1 MIHSFFRSI
10 VLLLTIVCI
19 CSVSVA
25 QVPSNAEMETF
36 RTESSMTMEDM
47 YIDDIV
53 KKSLIVDNRV
63 LPYQPIR
70 EADIAWEK
78 RVWRLIDTREKMNL
92 VFRYPQKPFFNI
104 LRELA
109 ENGDITLFKDEGFRE
124 ILTVEDLNNIIY
136 RTDTTTVFDYDE
148 YIEKIQV
155 TKSEINWE
163 DIKKF
168 RTKEIWFFDTK
179 TSTMKVRTIGI
190 SPIKDEYDDLTGE
203 IKYSLPL
210 FWVYYPE
217 VREHLSKHRV
227 FNEFNDAAPMTWSD
241 LMEARFYSSYIF
253 KASNVNDVTL
263 DIMFEKSA
271 NPGMDVLL
279 QSDRIKQE
287 LFNFEHDL
295 WSY

>member
-1 MIHSFFRSI
+1 MIHTFFRSI
-10 VLLLTIVCI
+10 ILLFAVVCVT
-19 CSVSVA
+19 SLGMA

-36 RTESSMTMEDM
+36 KTESSMTMEDM

-63 LPYQPIR
+63 LPYQSIR

-78 RVWRLIDTREKMNL
+78 RIWRLIDTREKMNL

-109 ENGDITLFKDEGFRE
+109 ENGDIALFKDEGFKE

-136 RTDTTTVFDYDE
+136 RTDTTTIFDYDE

-168 RTKEIWFFDTK
+168 RIKEIWFFDTK

-190 SPIKDEYDDLTGE
+190 SPIKDEYDELTGE

>member
-1 MIHSFFRSI
+1 MNNKLIQ
-10 VLLLTIVCI
+10 LTCLISLTVGTFNTMK
-19 CSVSVA
+19 A
-25 QVPSNAEMETF
+25 QDPSRAETF
-36 RTESSMTMEDM
+36 RTESSTPMEDM

-53 KKSLIVDNRV
+53 KKNLTIDNRV

-78 RVWRLIDTREKMNL
+78 RIWRLIDTREKMNL
-92 VFRYPQKPFFNI
+92 PFRYPQKPFFSI

-109 ENGDITLFKDEGFRE
+109 ENGDIALFKDEGFRE
-124 ILTVEDLNNIIY
+124 ILTVEDLNNIMY

-163 DIKKF
+163 DIKKY
-168 RTKEIWFFDTK
+168 RIKEIWFFDTK

-190 SPIKDEYDDLTGE
+190 SPIKDEYDDLTGQ

-217 VREHLSKHRV
+217 VREHLARHRV
-227 FNEFNDAAPMTWSD
+227 FNEFNDAAPMTWAD
-241 LMEARFYSSYIF
+241 LMEARFFSSYIF

-263 DIMFEKSA
+263 DIMFEKSP
-271 NPGMDVLL
+271 NPNMDVLL
-279 QSDRIKQE
+279 QSERIKQE

>member
-1 MIHSFFRSI
+1 MIHSFFRSF
-10 VLLLTIVCI
+10 VSLFTVVGVT
-19 CSVSVA
+19 SVGIA

-78 RVWRLIDTREKMNL
+78 RIWRLIDTREKMNL

-109 ENGDITLFKDEGFRE
+109 ENGDIALFRDEGFRE

-168 RTKEIWFFDTK
+168 RIKEIWFFDTK

-190 SPIKDEYDDLTGE
+190 SPIKDEYDELTGE

>member
-10 VLLLTIVCI
+10 VLFLTVLGTT
-19 CSVSVA
+19 SA
-25 QVPSNAEMETF
+25 GMTQVPSSAEMETF

-53 KKSLIVDNRV
+53 KKTLIVDNRV

-78 RVWRLIDTREKMNL
+78 RIWRLIDTREKMNL

-109 ENGDITLFKDEGFRE
+109 ENGDIALFKDEAFRE
-124 ILTVEDLNNIIY
+124 ILTVEDLSNIIY
-136 RTDTTTVFDYDE
+136 RTDTTTIFDYDE

-168 RTKEIWFFDTK
+168 RIKEIWFFDTK

-190 SPIKDEYDDLTGE
+190 SPIKDEYDELTGE

-263 DIMFEKSA
+263 DIMFEKSG